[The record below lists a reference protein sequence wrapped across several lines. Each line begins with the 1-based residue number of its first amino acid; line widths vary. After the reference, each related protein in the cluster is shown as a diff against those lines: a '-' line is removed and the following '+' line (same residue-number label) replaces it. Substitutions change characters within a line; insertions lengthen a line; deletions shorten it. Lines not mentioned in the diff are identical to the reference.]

1 MTSQRVAR
9 QARRHRGVKV
19 LRLADGRHVARWRD
33 PIGGASRQEGLDKL
47 GLTSD
52 AARRAWAVEK
62 AQQLATLRRAV
73 SLGTVAVARRTP
85 AEAMSDYLDGVAHAG
100 TRASK
105 RVAVQEFVDWLAA
118 SGVRSLADVS
128 GPRLMAWRDALLK
141 PGSGGR
147 MVSTRNR
154 YQAAVR
160 AFLRWCSKR
169 GLVPLLG
176 ADAIR
181 HGCEHVAE
189 PPREIEFLRP
199 PEVRRVLLAAIEHDA
214 RPGVPRKV
222 ARMVLLLLLSG
233 MRIAEAVDL
242 DWSEV
247 DLDAG
252 EIRLPATRTK
262 AKRAR
267 TVSFKEAPTL
277 GLLFSK
283 MRQEG
288 VSARGRVFPDLNGA
302 TWQAAQMRMVARHKA
317 PQFTAHTLR
326 RTCGTVLTCS
336 AGIYGGASAFMSC
349 KRLGHSVA
357 IAEAHYAGHLTDLP
371 PEARC
376 IEDALGVRD
385 IAEAIAR
392 GEAAR

>member
-1 MTSQRVAR
+1 M
-9 QARRHRGVKV
+9 KV

-52 AARRAWAVEK
+52 AARRAWAAEK
-62 AQQLATLRRAV
+62 AQQLAALRRAV

-85 AEAMSDYLDGVAHAG
+85 AEAMADYLDGVAHAA

-141 PGSGGR
+141 PGNGGR

-176 ADAIR
+176 GDAIR
-181 HGCEHVAE
+181 HGCEHAAE

-199 PEVRRVLLAAIEHDA
+199 PEARRVLLAAIEHDA
-214 RPGVPRKV
+214 RPSAPRKA

-247 DLDAG
+247 AVDAG
-252 EIRLPATRTK
+252 EIRVPAARTK
-262 AKRAR
+262 GKRAR
-267 TVSFKEAPTL
+267 AVSFKEAPTL
-277 GLLFSK
+277 GLLLST
-283 MRQEG
+283 MREEAG
-288 VSARGRVFPDLNGA
+288 RPARGRVFPELSGA
-302 TWQAAQMRMVARHKA
+302 TWQAAQMRMVARHGA
-317 PQFTAHTLR
+317 PGFTAHTLR
-326 RTCGTVLTCS
+326 RTCGTVLTNAPS
-336 AGIYGGASAFMSC
+336 IYGAASAWASAR
-349 KRLGHSVA
+349 RLGHNVT
-357 IAEAHYAGHLTDLP
+357 IAEKHYLGHLGDIP

-385 IAEAIAR
+385 VAEAIAR